1 MLDTWMFHFTFQGD
15 LNATTIDAFL
25 QFGNVMVM
33 MTVEMVVM
41 KVLLFVHPVLVQPII
56 SSVIIRGNY
65 SLFCCY
71 GVKFNHSHTWYL
83 YVVLKGNCIVKLT
96 LVMSSRKLVCLA

>member
-1 MLDTWMFHFTFQGD
+1 MLHFSFQGD
-15 LNATTIDAFL
+15 LDATTIDAFL

-41 KVLLFVHPVLVQPII
+41 KVPLFVHPAHVQPTI
-56 SSVIIRGNY
+56 SSVIIRGSY
-65 SLFCCY
+65 LLCCCY
-71 GVKFNHSHTWYL
+71 DAKFNHRHTWYF

-96 LVMSSRKLVCLA
+96 LIMSSRKLLCLA